1 MKIAIIGCRHNH
13 IFSLYQWMRANPRV
27 EFAGAYEAD
36 EATRLAAEK
45 SPGLTFPYRSVEEV
59 LADKTV
65 DAVAIGDYYSIRGSH
80 AIAALRAG
88 KHVIADKPICTSLS
102 ELDEI
107 EALSRERGLVVG
119 AMLDMRCQKNVLAA
133 KKLIED
139 GVLGRIHNVQFGG
152 QHPLSYG
159 TRPSWYFEEGKH
171 GGVINDIAIHGI
183 DLLPY
188 LTKET
193 VERIN
198 AARTYNGYATE
209 VPHFLDCGQMM
220 LTLSGG
226 IGVLADVSYSAPNK
240 LGYTSPFYWEFHIWG
255 ERAMLSFSYGSDGV
269 TVYGMDAA
277 APEVVPPITPNGTI
291 LDAFLDDV
299 EGKPTILSTA
309 EVIASSRKTLEIQ
322 KVADESAH

>member
-1 MKIAIIGCRHNH
+1 MKIAIIGCRHGH
-13 IFSLYQWMRANPRV
+13 IFSLYQLIKESDRA
-27 EFAGAYEAD
+27 EFAGAFEAD
-36 EATRLAAEK
+36 AAAREAAEK
-45 SPGLTFPYRSVEEV
+45 NQGMTFPYTSVEQV
-59 LADKTV
+59 LTDKTV
-65 DAVAIGDYYSIRGSH
+65 DAVALGDYYGARGAQ

-88 KHVIADKPICTSLS
+88 KHVIADKPLCTSLT

-107 EALSRERGLVVG
+107 ERLAKEKGLFVG
-119 AMLDMRCQKNVLAA
+119 IMLDLRYHKNVLTA
-133 KKLIED
+133 KQLIAD
-139 GVLGRIHNVQFGG
+139 GVLGAIHNIQFGG
-152 QHPLSYG
+152 QHPLQYG
-159 TRPSWYFEEGKH
+159 TRPAWYFEEGKH

-226 IGVLADVSYSAPNK
+226 IGVLADVSSSAPNK

>member
-107 EALSRERGLVVG
+107 EALSRERGLAVG

-188 LTKET
+188 LTGET

-198 AARTYNGYATE
+198 AARTYNGYATAA
-209 VPHFLDCGQMM
+209 PHFLDCGQMM

-277 APEVVPPITPNGTI
+277 ASEVVPPITPNGTI

-299 EGKPTILSTA
+299 EGKPTILSSA

-322 KVADESAH
+322 RLADESEH

>member
-13 IFSLYQWMRANPRV
+13 IFSLYRWMKESGRV

-36 EATRLAAEK
+36 EPTRLAAEK
-45 SPGLTFPYRSVEEV
+45 SPGLSFPYASVEEV

-107 EALSRERGLVVG
+107 EALSRERGLAVG
-119 AMLDMRCQKNVLAA
+119 AMLDMRCHKNVLAA
-133 KKLIED
+133 KQLIEE
-139 GVLGRIHNVQFGG
+139 GTLGRIHNIQFGG

-183 DLLPY
+183 DLLTY
-188 LTKET
+188 LTGER

-198 AARTYNGYATE
+198 AARTYNAYATE

-220 LTLSGG
+220 LTLTGG
-226 IGVLADVSYSAPNK
+226 IGVLADVSYSAPTK

-255 ERAMLSFSYGSDGV
+255 ERGMLSFSYGTDGV
-269 TVYGMDAA
+269 TLYGMDAA
-277 APEVVPPITPNGTI
+277 APVTVPPIAPGDTI
-291 LDAFLDDV
+291 LDAFLDQV
-299 EGKPTILSTA
+299 EGKPTRLSTA
-309 EVIASSRKTLEIQ
+309 EVLAASRKTLEIQ
-322 KVADESAH
+322 RLADESAH